1 LGEVDYDRV
10 IFREMDTNDT
20 WARDHG
26 GISVFDEGT
35 PMLYDFVF
43 NGWGMKFAANH
54 DNLITRNLC
63 HMKTFSGEVVP
74 ANMQPFVLE
83 GGSIESD
90 GKGTLM
96 TTVECLAS
104 VNRNEYLQQ
113 EELERYLKDVFGL
126 DRILWITSGYL
137 AGDDTDSH
145 VDTLARFCSEDT
157 IAYVRCE
164 DEEDE
169 HYEELKAMEEEIKEF
184 TRANGEPYRLI
195 PLPMADK
202 VEWEGERLPATYAN
216 FLIMNGAALA
226 SLYSPLCQ
234 RYSFVVLILLSYLIG
249 CSYYS
254 IKLSPGLYHNT
265 AVVLEKD
272 GTIAGKYRKMH
283 IPDDPAYY
291 EKFYFTPGDLGF
303 EPIDT
308 SVGRLG
314 VLVCWDQWYPEA
326 ARLMAMRGAEM
337 LIYPTAIGW
346 ESSDTQEEKDRQ
358 LGAWVTIQRGH
369 AVANGLPVISVN
381 RTGHEP
387 DPSGQT
393 GGIRFW
399 GNSLAAGPQ
408 GELLTVFPNDE
419 EEVRVIE
426 IDKTRSENV
435 RRWWPFFRDRRIDA
449 FGGLTERFL
458 V

>member
-1 LGEVDYDRV
+1 MKVGLIQQKNTADR
-10 IFREMDTNDT
+10 
-20 WARDHG
+20 
-26 GISVFDEGT
+26 
-35 PMLYDFVF
+35 
-43 NGWGMKFAANH
+43 AANIEKLKV
-54 DNLITRNLC
+54 NIREAAREGAEL
-63 HMKTFSGEVVP
+63 VV
-74 ANMQPFVLE
+74 
-83 GGSIESD
+83 
-90 GKGTLM
+90 
-96 TTVECLAS
+96 
-104 VNRNEYLQQ
+104 LQ
-113 EELERYLKDVFGL
+113 ELHNGL
-126 DRILWITSGYL
+126 Y
-137 AGDDTDSH
+137 
-145 VDTLARFCSEDT
+145 FCQTEDT
-157 IAYVRCE
+157 SMFDLAETIPGPST
-164 DEEDE
+164 
-169 HYEELKAMEEEIKEF
+169 EIF
-184 TRANGEPYRLI
+184 G
-195 PLPMADK
+195 
-202 VEWEGERLPATYAN
+202 
-216 FLIMNGAALA
+216 ALA
-226 SLYSPLCQ
+226 KELGIVLVLSLFEK
-234 RYSFVVLILLSYLIG
+234 RA
-249 CSYYS
+249 
-254 IKLSPGLYHNT
+254 PGLYHNT

-387 DPSGQT
+387 DPSGQA

-399 GNSLAAGPQ
+399 GNSFVAGPQ

-426 IDKTRSENV
+426 IDKTRGENV